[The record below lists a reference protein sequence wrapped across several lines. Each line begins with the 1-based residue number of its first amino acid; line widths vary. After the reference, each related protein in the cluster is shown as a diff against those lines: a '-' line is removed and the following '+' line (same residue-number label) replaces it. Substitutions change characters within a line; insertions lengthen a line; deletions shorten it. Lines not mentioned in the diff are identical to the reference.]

1 MGKFNFYREWDF
13 IVAETHDKKFRKN
26 LIKREIL
33 FVLQILLS
41 RLDLKNYSNLK
52 KIYYKK

>member
-1 MGKFNFYREWDF
+1 MKKVNLKREWDF
-13 IVAETHDKKFRKN
+13 IVAETHKSFKKTN

-41 RLDLKNYSNLK
+41 RAETKNYFSLKN
-52 KIYYKK
+52 IYFKN